1 MSDDLTLLGCGCR
14 IGVVNQGSRRLGT
27 EMELILLAIGGIL
40 WGMCMLDILGAS
52 DNVESWNDTTDE
64 Q

>member
-1 MSDDLTLLGCGCR
+1 
-14 IGVVNQGSRRLGT
+14 
-27 EMELILLAIGGIL
+27 MELILLAIGGIL